1 MRSMRSNLLAL
12 TLLSAASAAAAEAGA
27 TSDVSGTETGA
38 QADPQTGAQA
48 GTETGAQAD
57 PQTDTQTQTGEVPSS
72 TEPTAETKVRAPKDP
87 SKALD
92 ILNGRMPL
100 PIVYAIR
107 FQEDAGAKNSD
118 LAKKYGTS
126 VGKVFDIRKG
136 SNFGY
141 ITKDYKPS
149 AEELAAARAHITTG
163 TSTKGSDLKTLGGN
177 PEAIEAFL
185 AAQTVA
191 TPEEVAARGWVIKQV
206 GVAKPKDPNAP
217 AAAPKAPK
225 APKAAKAGKGPKP
238 APTAGAAA
246 SMF

>member
-1 MRSMRSNLLAL
+1 MKSFRSNLLAL
-12 TLLSAASAAAAEAGA
+12 TLMSAASAAAAEAGA

-38 QADPQTGAQA
+38 QTDAQTA
-48 GTETGAQAD
+48 T
-57 PQTDTQTQTGEVPSS
+57 EVPSS
-72 TEPTAETKVRAPKDP
+72 NEPTAETKVRAPKDP
-87 SKALD
+87 AKALD

-107 FQEDAGAKNSD
+107 FQEDAGAKNSE

-141 ITKDYKPS
+141 ITKDYLPS

-163 TSTKGSDLKTLGGN
+163 TSAKGSTLKELGGN

-191 TPEEVAARGWVIKQV
+191 TPEQVAARGWVIKQV

-217 AAAPKAPK
+217 AAAAKPAKGK
-225 APKAAKAGKGPKP
+225 GKAAENKP

>member
-12 TLLSAASAAAAEAGA
+12 TLMSAVSAAAAEAGA

-38 QADPQTGAQA
+38 QADPQTDTQ
-48 GTETGAQAD
+48 
-57 PQTDTQTQTGEVPSS
+57 TQTQTGEVPSS

-87 SKALD
+87 AKALD

-107 FQEDAGAKNSD
+107 FQEDAGAKNSN

-136 SNFGY
+136 SNFSY

-163 TSTKGSDLKTLGGN
+163 TSTKGSDLKTLGGD

-217 AAAPKAPK
+217 EAAPEAAPK
-225 APKAAKAGKGPKP
+225 APKAAKAAKADKGPKP
-238 APTAGAAA
+238 APTAGASA

>member
-12 TLLSAASAAAAEAGA
+12 TLMSAASAAAAEAGA

-38 QADPQTGAQA
+38 Q
-48 GTETGAQAD
+48 
-57 PQTDTQTQTGEVPSS
+57 TDTQTDTQTGEVPSS

-141 ITKDYKPS
+141 IDKDYKPS

-225 APKAAKAGKGPKP
+225 AAKADKGPKP

>member
-12 TLLSAASAAAAEAGA
+12 TLMSAASAAAAEAGA

-48 GTETGAQAD
+48 D
-57 PQTDTQTQTGEVPSS
+57 PQTQTGEVPSS

-141 ITKDYKPS
+141 IDKDYKPS

-225 APKAAKAGKGPKP
+225 APKAAKADKGPKP
-238 APTAGAAA
+238 APTASAAA

>member
-1 MRSMRSNLLAL
+1 MKSFRSNLLAL
-12 TLLSAASAAAAEAGA
+12 TLMSAASAAAAEAGA

-38 QADPQTGAQA
+38 QADPQTGAQ
-48 GTETGAQAD
+48 TGAQA
-57 PQTDTQTQTGEVPSS
+57 DTQTQTGEVPSS

-141 ITKDYKPS
+141 IDKDYKPS

-217 AAAPKAPK
+217 EAAPKAPK
-225 APKAAKAGKGPKP
+225 APKAAKADKGPKP

>member
-1 MRSMRSNLLAL
+1 MRSNRSKLLAL
-12 TLLSAASAAAAEAGA
+12 TLMSAASAAAAEAGA

-38 QADPQTGAQA
+38 QADPQT
-48 GTETGAQAD
+48 D
-57 PQTDTQTQTGEVPSS
+57 PQTDTQTGEVPSS

-141 ITKDYKPS
+141 IDKDYKPS

-217 AAAPKAPK
+217 AAAAAAAAKPAKGK
-225 APKAAKAGKGPKP
+225 GKAAENKP

>member
-1 MRSMRSNLLAL
+1 MKSFRSNRLAHLVLLTAV
-12 TLLSAASAAAAEAGA
+12 SAAAAEAGA
-27 TSDVSGTETGA
+27 TSDTSGA
-38 QADPQTGAQA
+38 QTAASGD
-48 GTETGAQAD
+48 
-57 PQTDTQTQTGEVPSS
+57 VPSS
-72 TEPTAETKVRAPKDP
+72 NEPTAETKVRAPKDP
-87 SKALD
+87 AKALD

-107 FQEDAGAKNSD
+107 FQEDAGAKNSE

-141 ITKDYKPS
+141 ITKDYLPS
-149 AEELAAARAHITTG
+149 AEELATARAHITTG
-163 TSTKGSDLKTLGGN
+163 TSAKGSNLKALGGD

-191 TPEEVAARGWVIKQV
+191 TPEQVAARGWVIKQV

-217 AAAPKAPK
+217 AAAAKPAKGK
-225 APKAAKAGKGPKP
+225 GKAAENKP
-238 APTAGAAA
+238 APMAGAAA

>member
-12 TLLSAASAAAAEAGA
+12 TLMSAASAAAAEAGA

-38 QADPQTGAQA
+38 QADPQADPQ
-48 GTETGAQAD
+48 TGAQAD
-57 PQTDTQTQTGEVPSS
+57 PQTGEVPSS

-141 ITKDYKPS
+141 IDKDYKPS

-225 APKAAKAGKGPKP
+225 APKADKGPKP
-238 APTAGAAA
+238 APTAGASA

>member
-12 TLLSAASAAAAEAGA
+12 TLMSAASAAAAEAGA

-38 QADPQTGAQA
+38 QADP
-48 GTETGAQAD
+48 
-57 PQTDTQTQTGEVPSS
+57 QTGEVPSS

-141 ITKDYKPS
+141 IDKDYKPS

-217 AAAPKAPK
+217 EA
-225 APKAAKAGKGPKP
+225 APKAAKAAKAAKADKGPKP

>member
-12 TLLSAASAAAAEAGA
+12 TLMSAASAAAEAGA
-27 TSDVSGTETGA
+27 TSDVSG
-38 QADPQTGAQA
+38 
-48 GTETGAQAD
+48 
-57 PQTDTQTQTGEVPSS
+57 TQTGEVPSS

-141 ITKDYKPS
+141 IDNTYKPS

-217 AAAPKAPK
+217 AAAPKAAKAAK
-225 APKAAKAGKGPKP
+225 APKADKGPKP
-238 APTAGAAA
+238 APTAGASA

>member
-1 MRSMRSNLLAL
+1 MKSFRSNRLAHLVLLTAV
-12 TLLSAASAAAAEAGA
+12 SAAAAEAGA
-27 TSDVSGTETGA
+27 ASDTSGA
-38 QADPQTGAQA
+38 Q
-48 GTETGAQAD
+48 ET
-57 PQTDTQTQTGEVPSS
+57 TEVPSS
-72 TEPTAETKVRAPKDP
+72 NEPTAETKARAPKDP
-87 SKALD
+87 AKALD

-107 FQEDAGAKNSD
+107 FQEDAGAKNSE
-118 LAKKYGTS
+118 LAVKYGTS

-141 ITKDYKPS
+141 ITKDYLPS

-163 TSTKGSDLKTLGGN
+163 TSARGSDLKTLGGN

-191 TPEEVAARGWVIKQV
+191 TPEQVAARGWVIKQV

-217 AAAPKAPK
+217 AAAAKPAKGK
-225 APKAAKAGKGPKP
+225 GKAAENKP

>member
-12 TLLSAASAAAAEAGA
+12 TLMSAASAAAAEAGA

-38 QADPQTGAQA
+38 QI
-48 GTETGAQAD
+48 
-57 PQTDTQTQTGEVPSS
+57 DTQTQTGEVPSS

-141 ITKDYKPS
+141 IDNTYKPS

-225 APKAAKAGKGPKP
+225 APKAAKADKGPKP
-238 APTAGAAA
+238 APTAGASA

>member
-1 MRSMRSNLLAL
+1 MKSFRSNRLAHLVLLTAV
-12 TLLSAASAAAAEAGA
+12 SAAAAEAGA
-27 TSDVSGTETGA
+27 TSDTSGA
-38 QADPQTGAQA
+38 Q
-48 GTETGAQAD
+48 ET
-57 PQTDTQTQTGEVPSS
+57 TEVPGS
-72 TEPTAETKVRAPKDP
+72 TEPTVETKARAPKDP
-87 SKALD
+87 AKALD

-107 FQEDAGAKNSD
+107 FQEEAGAKNSD

-141 ITKDYKPS
+141 ITKDYLPS

-163 TSTKGSDLKTLGGN
+163 TSAKGSDLKTLGGD
-177 PEAIEAFL
+177 PDAIEAFL

-191 TPEEVAARGWVIKQV
+191 TPEQVAARGWVIKQV

-217 AAAPKAPK
+217 AAAAKPAKSK
-225 APKAAKAGKGPKP
+225 GKAAENKP

>member
-1 MRSMRSNLLAL
+1 MRSNLLAL

-38 QADPQTGAQA
+38 QAD
-48 GTETGAQAD
+48 
-57 PQTDTQTQTGEVPSS
+57 TQTSTEAGEVPSS

-107 FQEDAGAKNSD
+107 FQEDAGAKSSE

-136 SNFGY
+136 SNFSY
-141 ITKDYKPS
+141 IDKDYKPS

-225 APKAAKAGKGPKP
+225 ATKAAKADKGNKP
-238 APTAGAAA
+238 APTAGASA

>member
-1 MRSMRSNLLAL
+1 MNSFRSNRLARLVLLTAV
-12 TLLSAASAAAAEAGA
+12 SAAAAEAGA
-27 TSDVSGTETGA
+27 TSDTSGA
-38 QADPQTGAQA
+38 QTASGD
-48 GTETGAQAD
+48 
-57 PQTDTQTQTGEVPSS
+57 VPSS
-72 TEPTAETKVRAPKDP
+72 NEPSAEVKVRAPKDP
-87 SKALD
+87 AKALD

-107 FQEDAGAKNSD
+107 FQEDAGAKNSE

-141 ITKDYKPS
+141 ITKDYLPS

-163 TSTKGSDLKTLGGN
+163 TSAKGSNLKALGGN

-191 TPEEVAARGWVIKQV
+191 TPEQVAARGWVIRQV

-217 AAAPKAPK
+217 AAAAKPAKGK
-225 APKAAKAGKGPKP
+225 GKGKAAENKP

>member
-1 MRSMRSNLLAL
+1 MRSNLLAL
-12 TLLSAASAAAAEAGA
+12 TLMSAASAAAAEAGA

-48 GTETGAQAD
+48 D
-57 PQTDTQTQTGEVPSS
+57 PQTDTQTGEVPSS

-107 FQEDAGAKNSD
+107 FQEDADAKSSG

-136 SNFGY
+136 SNFSY
-141 ITKDYKPS
+141 IDKDYKPS

-217 AAAPKAPK
+217 AAAPKATKAPK
-225 APKAAKAGKGPKP
+225 APKAAKADKGNKP
-238 APTAGAAA
+238 APTAGASA

>member
-1 MRSMRSNLLAL
+1 MKSFRSNLLAL
-12 TLLSAASAAAAEAGA
+12 TLMSAASAAAAEAGA
-27 TSDVSGTETGA
+27 TSDVS
-38 QADPQTGAQA
+38 

-141 ITKDYKPS
+141 IDNTYKPS

-206 GVAKPKDPNAP
+206 GMAKSKDPNAP
-217 AAAPKAPK
+217 AAAPVAAKAPK
-225 APKAAKAGKGPKP
+225 AGKAPKP
-238 APTAGAAA
+238 APTASASA

>member
-1 MRSMRSNLLAL
+1 MKSFRSNRLAHLVLLTAV
-12 TLLSAASAAAAEAGA
+12 SGAAAEAGA
-27 TSDVSGTETGA
+27 TSDTSGA
-38 QADPQTGAQA
+38 QTTA
-48 GTETGAQAD
+48 
-57 PQTDTQTQTGEVPSS
+57 EVPSS
-72 TEPTAETKVRAPKDP
+72 NEPTAETKVRAPKDP
-87 SKALD
+87 AKALD

-107 FQEDAGAKNSD
+107 FQEDAGAKNSE

-136 SNFGY
+136 SNFSY
-141 ITKDYKPS
+141 ITKDYQPS

-163 TSTKGSDLKTLGGN
+163 TSAKGSNLKALGGN

-191 TPEEVAARGWVIKQV
+191 TPEQVAARGWVIKQV

-217 AAAPKAPK
+217 AAAAKPAKGK
-225 APKAAKAGKGPKP
+225 GKAAENKP

>member
-12 TLLSAASAAAAEAGA
+12 TLMSAASAAAAEAGA

-38 QADPQTGAQA
+38 Q
-48 GTETGAQAD
+48 
-57 PQTDTQTQTGEVPSS
+57 TDTQTDTQTGEVPSS

-141 ITKDYKPS
+141 IDKDYKPS

-225 APKAAKAGKGPKP
+225 AAKAGKGPKP

>member
-12 TLLSAASAAAAEAGA
+12 TLMSAASAAAAEAGA

-38 QADPQTGAQA
+38 QA
-48 GTETGAQAD
+48 
-57 PQTDTQTQTGEVPSS
+57 DTQTQTGEVPSS

-217 AAAPKAPK
+217 EAAPEA
-225 APKAAKAGKGPKP
+225 APKAAKAAKAPKADKGNKP
-238 APTAGAAA
+238 APTAGASA

>member
-12 TLLSAASAAAAEAGA
+12 TLMSAASAAAAEAGA

-38 QADPQTGAQA
+38 Q
-48 GTETGAQAD
+48 
-57 PQTDTQTQTGEVPSS
+57 TDTQTDTQTGEVPSS

-141 ITKDYKPS
+141 IDKDYKPS

-217 AAAPKAPK
+217 EAAPEAAPK
-225 APKAAKAGKGPKP
+225 APKAAKAGKVNTP
-238 APTAGAAA
+238 APTAGASA

>member
-12 TLLSAASAAAAEAGA
+12 TLMSAASAAAAEAGA

-48 GTETGAQAD
+48 D
-57 PQTDTQTQTGEVPSS
+57 PQTQTGEVPSS

-141 ITKDYKPS
+141 IDKDYKPS

-217 AAAPKAPK
+217 AAAAAKPAKGK
-225 APKAAKAGKGPKP
+225 GKGKAAENKP

>member
-12 TLLSAASAAAAEAGA
+12 TLMSAASAAAAEAGA
-27 TSDVSGTETGA
+27 TSDVSGTETGEV
-38 QADPQTGAQA
+38 PSS
-48 GTETGAQAD
+48 TEPTAEI
-57 PQTDTQTQTGEVPSS
+57 QTGEVPSS

-141 ITKDYKPS
+141 IDKDYKPS

-225 APKAAKAGKGPKP
+225 APKAAKADKGPKP

>member
-1 MRSMRSNLLAL
+1 MRSMRSNLLAF

-38 QADPQTGAQA
+38 QTDT
-48 GTETGAQAD
+48 
-57 PQTDTQTQTGEVPSS
+57 QTDTQTQTGEVPSS

-141 ITKDYKPS
+141 IDKDYKPS

-217 AAAPKAPK
+217 AAAPKAAKAAK
-225 APKAAKAGKGPKP
+225 APKADKGPKP
-238 APTAGAAA
+238 APTAGASA

>member
-1 MRSMRSNLLAL
+1 MKSFRSNRLAHLVLLTAV
-12 TLLSAASAAAAEAGA
+12 SAAAAEAGA
-27 TSDVSGTETGA
+27 TSDTSGA
-38 QADPQTGAQA
+38 Q
-48 GTETGAQAD
+48 ET
-57 PQTDTQTQTGEVPSS
+57 TEVPGS
-72 TEPTAETKVRAPKDP
+72 TEPTVETKARAPKDP
-87 SKALD
+87 AKALD

-107 FQEDAGAKNSD
+107 FQEEAGAKNSE

-141 ITKDYKPS
+141 ITKDYLPS
-149 AEELAAARAHITTG
+149 ADELTTARAHITTG
-163 TSTKGSDLKTLGGN
+163 TSAKGSDLKTLGGN

-191 TPEEVAARGWVIKQV
+191 TPEQVAARGWVIKQV

-217 AAAPKAPK
+217 PVAPKVTK
-225 APKAAKAGKGPKP
+225 GKAKASENKP
-238 APTAGAAA
+238 APLAGAGA

>member
-1 MRSMRSNLLAL
+1 MKSFRSNLLAL
-12 TLLSAASAAAAEAGA
+12 TLMSAASAAAAEAGA

-38 QADPQTGAQA
+38 QTDAQTA
-48 GTETGAQAD
+48 T
-57 PQTDTQTQTGEVPSS
+57 EVPSS
-72 TEPTAETKVRAPKDP
+72 NEPTAETKVRAPKDP
-87 SKALD
+87 AKALD

-107 FQEDAGAKNSD
+107 FQEDAGAKNSE

-141 ITKDYKPS
+141 ITKDYLPS

-163 TSTKGSDLKTLGGN
+163 TSAKGSDLKTLGGN

-191 TPEEVAARGWVIKQV
+191 TPEQVAARGWVIKQV

-217 AAAPKAPK
+217 AAAAKPAKGK
-225 APKAAKAGKGPKP
+225 GKAAENKP

>member
-1 MRSMRSNLLAL
+1 MNSFRSNRLAHL
-12 TLLSAASAAAAEAGA
+12 VLQTAVSGAAAEAGA
-27 TSDVSGTETGA
+27 TSDTSGA
-38 QADPQTGAQA
+38 QTAAASGD
-48 GTETGAQAD
+48 
-57 PQTDTQTQTGEVPSS
+57 VPSS
-72 TEPTAETKVRAPKDP
+72 NEPSAEVKVRAPKDP
-87 SKALD
+87 AKALD

-107 FQEDAGAKNSD
+107 FQEDAGAKNSE

-141 ITKDYKPS
+141 ITKDYLPS
-149 AEELAAARAHITTG
+149 AEELATARAHITTG
-163 TSTKGSDLKTLGGN
+163 TSAKGSNLKALGGN

-191 TPEEVAARGWVIKQV
+191 TPEQVAARGWVIKQV
-206 GVAKPKDPNAP
+206 GVTKPKDPNAL
-217 AAAPKAPK
+217 AAAAAKPAKGK
-225 APKAAKAGKGPKP
+225 GKAAENKP
-238 APTAGAAA
+238 APTAGATA

>member
-1 MRSMRSNLLAL
+1 MKSFRSNLLAL

-38 QADPQTGAQA
+38 QTAD
-48 GTETGAQAD
+48 
-57 PQTDTQTQTGEVPSS
+57 VPSS
-72 TEPTAETKVRAPKDP
+72 NEPTAETKVRAPKDP
-87 SKALD
+87 AKALD

-107 FQEDAGAKNSD
+107 FQEDAGAKNSE

-141 ITKDYKPS
+141 ITKDYLPS
-149 AEELAAARAHITTG
+149 AEELTTARAHITTG
-163 TSTKGSDLKTLGGN
+163 TSAKGSNLKALGGD

-191 TPEEVAARGWVIKQV
+191 TPEQVAARGWVIKQV

-217 AAAPKAPK
+217 AAA
-225 APKAAKAGKGPKP
+225 AKPAKGKGKATENKP

>member
-12 TLLSAASAAAAEAGA
+12 TLMSAASAAAAEAGA

-48 GTETGAQAD
+48 D
-57 PQTDTQTQTGEVPSS
+57 PQTQTGEVPSS

-141 ITKDYKPS
+141 IDKDYKPS

-225 APKAAKAGKGPKP
+225 APKADKGPKP
-238 APTAGAAA
+238 APTAGASA

>member
-1 MRSMRSNLLAL
+1 MKSFRSNRLAHLVLLTAV
-12 TLLSAASAAAAEAGA
+12 SAAAAEAGA
-27 TSDVSGTETGA
+27 TSDTSGA
-38 QADPQTGAQA
+38 QTPT
-48 GTETGAQAD
+48 
-57 PQTDTQTQTGEVPSS
+57 EVPSS
-72 TEPTAETKVRAPKDP
+72 NEPTAETKARAPKDP
-87 SKALD
+87 AKALD

-107 FQEDAGAKNSD
+107 FQEDAGAKNGD

-141 ITKDYKPS
+141 ITKDYLPS

-163 TSTKGSDLKTLGGN
+163 TSAKGSNLKALGGD

-191 TPEEVAARGWVIKQV
+191 TPEQVAARGWVIKQV

-217 AAAPKAPK
+217 AAAPKPAK
-225 APKAAKAGKGPKP
+225 GKGKAAENKP

>member
-1 MRSMRSNLLAL
+1 MRSNLLAL
-12 TLLSAASAAAAEAGA
+12 TLMSAASAAAAEAGA

-38 QADPQTGAQA
+38 QTG
-48 GTETGAQAD
+48 T
-57 PQTDTQTQTGEVPSS
+57 QTDTQTDTQTGEVPSS

-141 ITKDYKPS
+141 IDKNYKPS

-217 AAAPKAPK
+217 APAAAAAKPAKGK
-225 APKAAKAGKGPKP
+225 GKAAENKP

>member
-1 MRSMRSNLLAL
+1 MNSFRSNRLAHLVLLTAV
-12 TLLSAASAAAAEAGA
+12 SAAAAEAGA
-27 TSDVSGTETGA
+27 TSDTSGV
-38 QADPQTGAQA
+38 QTTA
-48 GTETGAQAD
+48 
-57 PQTDTQTQTGEVPSS
+57 EVPSS
-72 TEPTAETKVRAPKDP
+72 NEPTAEVKVRAPKDP
-87 SKALD
+87 AKALD

-107 FQEDAGAKNSD
+107 FQEDAGAKNSE

-141 ITKDYKPS
+141 ITKDYLPS
-149 AEELAAARAHITTG
+149 AEELATARAHITTG
-163 TSTKGSDLKTLGGN
+163 TSAKGSNLKELGGN

-191 TPEEVAARGWVIKQV
+191 TPEQVAARGWVIKQV

-217 AAAPKAPK
+217 AAAAKPAKGK
-225 APKAAKAGKGPKP
+225 GKGKAAENKP

>member
-12 TLLSAASAAAAEAGA
+12 TLMSAASAAAAEAGA
-27 TSDVSGTETGA
+27 TSDVSGA
-38 QADPQTGAQA
+38 
-48 GTETGAQAD
+48 ETGAQAD
-57 PQTDTQTQTGEVPSS
+57 PQTDPQTDTQTGEVPSS

-126 VGKVFDIRKG
+126 VGKVFDLRKG
-136 SNFGY
+136 SNFSY
-141 ITKDYKPS
+141 IDKDYKPS

-225 APKAAKAGKGPKP
+225 AAKAAKAAKADKGPKP
-238 APTAGAAA
+238 APTAGASA

>member
-1 MRSMRSNLLAL
+1 MKSFRSNRLAHLVLLTAV
-12 TLLSAASAAAAEAGA
+12 SAAAAEAGA
-27 TSDVSGTETGA
+27 TSDTSGA
-38 QADPQTGAQA
+38 QTAT
-48 GTETGAQAD
+48 
-57 PQTDTQTQTGEVPSS
+57 EVPSS
-72 TEPTAETKVRAPKDP
+72 NEPTAETKVRAPKDP
-87 SKALD
+87 AKALD

-107 FQEDAGAKNSD
+107 FQEDAGAKNSE

-141 ITKDYKPS
+141 ITKDYLPS

-163 TSTKGSDLKTLGGN
+163 TSAKGSDLKALGGN

-191 TPEEVAARGWVIKQV
+191 TPEQVAARGWVIKQV

-217 AAAPKAPK
+217 AAAAKPAKGK
-225 APKAAKAGKGPKP
+225 GKAAENKP

>member
-1 MRSMRSNLLAL
+1 MKSFRSNHLAHLVLLAAV
-12 TLLSAASAAAAEAGA
+12 SGAAAEAGA
-27 TSDVSGTETGA
+27 TSDTSGA
-38 QADPQTGAQA
+38 QTASGD
-48 GTETGAQAD
+48 
-57 PQTDTQTQTGEVPSS
+57 VPSS
-72 TEPTAETKVRAPKDP
+72 NEPTAETKVRAPKDP
-87 SKALD
+87 AKALD

-107 FQEDAGAKNSD
+107 FQEDAGAKNSE

-136 SNFGY
+136 SNFSY
-141 ITKDYKPS
+141 ITKDYLPS
-149 AEELAAARAHITTG
+149 AEELATARAHITTG
-163 TSTKGSDLKTLGGN
+163 TSAKGSNLKELGGN

-191 TPEEVAARGWVIKQV
+191 TPEQVAARGWVIKQV

-217 AAAPKAPK
+217 AAAAAKPAKGK
-225 APKAAKAGKGPKP
+225 GKAAENKP

>member
-1 MRSMRSNLLAL
+1 MKSFRSNLLAL
-12 TLLSAASAAAAEAGA
+12 TLMSAASAAAAEAGA

-38 QADPQTGAQA
+38 Q
-48 GTETGAQAD
+48 
-57 PQTDTQTQTGEVPSS
+57 TDTQTGEVPSS

-141 ITKDYKPS
+141 VTKDYLPS
-149 AEELAAARAHITTG
+149 AEELVAARAHITTG
-163 TSTKGSDLKTLGGN
+163 TSAKGSDLKTLGGN

-191 TPEEVAARGWVIKQV
+191 TPEQVSARGWVIKQV

-217 AAAPKAPK
+217 PAAPKVTK
-225 APKAAKAGKGPKP
+225 GKAKASENKP
-238 APTAGAAA
+238 APLAGAGA

>member
-12 TLLSAASAAAAEAGA
+12 TLMSAASAAAAEAGA

-38 QADPQTGAQA
+38 QADPQT
-48 GTETGAQAD
+48 D
-57 PQTDTQTQTGEVPSS
+57 TQTGEVPSS

-141 ITKDYKPS
+141 IDKGYKPS

-217 AAAPKAPK
+217 EAAPE
-225 APKAAKAGKGPKP
+225 APKAAKAAKAAKADKGPKP
-238 APTAGAAA
+238 APTAGASA

>member
-1 MRSMRSNLLAL
+1 MKSFRSNLLAL
-12 TLLSAASAAAAEAGA
+12 TLMSAASAAAAEAGA

-38 QADPQTGAQA
+38 QTDAQTA
-48 GTETGAQAD
+48 T
-57 PQTDTQTQTGEVPSS
+57 EVPSS
-72 TEPTAETKVRAPKDP
+72 NEPTAETKVRAPKDP
-87 SKALD
+87 AKALD

-107 FQEDAGAKNSD
+107 FQEDAGAKNSE

-141 ITKDYKPS
+141 ITKDYLPS

-163 TSTKGSDLKTLGGN
+163 TSAKGSDLKTLGGN

-191 TPEEVAARGWVIKQV
+191 TPEQVAARGWVIKQV

-217 AAAPKAPK
+217 AAAAKPAKPAK
-225 APKAAKAGKGPKP
+225 GKGKAAENKP